1 MRITESAFTQNI
13 LSTSYRTAD
22 QDTQSD
28 ASAAIQ
34 GQRTRKRSRS
44 STKPAIR
51 LNDGAGRK
59 RPRRA
64 TKETWKA
71 KEARVELEAKWSQAL
86 SDPHP
91 KKLVLSS
98 CPPCGRCKE
107 DGRVAEIEDAYLGED
122 GSIQCVVTWKSSL
135 IAMENLVSG
144 ELQQRCKELFR
155 KRYGQRKLQKRAVIK
170 RQTNKE

>member
-1 MRITESAFTQNI
+1 MRIIESAFTQNT
-13 LSTSYRTAD
+13 LSTSCRAAD
-22 QDTQSD
+22 QDARSD

-34 GQRTRKRSRS
+34 GPRTRKRSRS
-44 STKPAIR
+44 STRPAIL

-64 TKETWKA
+64 TKKTWKA
-71 KEARVELEAKWSQAL
+71 REAREELEAKWSQVS
-86 SDPHP
+86 SDPHL
-91 KKLVLSS
+91 KKSVLSS

-144 ELQQRCKELFR
+144 ELQQRCKELFG
-155 KRYGQRKLQKRAVIK
+155 KRYGQRELRKRAVTK
-170 RQTNKE
+170 RQTSKK